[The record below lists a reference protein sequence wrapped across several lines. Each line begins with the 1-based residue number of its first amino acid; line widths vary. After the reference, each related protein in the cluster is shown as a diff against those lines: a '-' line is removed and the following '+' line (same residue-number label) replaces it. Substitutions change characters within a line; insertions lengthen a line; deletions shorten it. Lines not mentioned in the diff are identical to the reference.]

1 MPAKQAK
8 GAGSGERLTKRQAQL
23 LQAATQSA
31 KFPIKIDYKAF
42 SKKAGLGSAKY
53 ARTVWYRIK
62 KKLQEVDDSN
72 GVAPFANNQRLG
84 SKGPAKKESTTCN
97 AATTP
102 QQATAADKD
111 KDNDEKLLID
121 NEETKIDDGEEG
133 DVKDING

>member
-31 KFPIKIDYKAF
+31 KSPIKIDYKAF
-42 SKKAGLGSAKY
+42 SKKAGLSSAKY
-53 ARTVWYRIK
+53 ARTAWYRIK
-62 KKLQEVDDSN
+62 KKLQEVDDSS
-72 GVAPFANNQRLG
+72 GLAPFANNQRLG
-84 SKGPAKKESTTCN
+84 SKGPAKKERTTCN
-97 AATTP
+97 AGTTP

-111 KDNDEKLLID
+111 KDHDEKLLID